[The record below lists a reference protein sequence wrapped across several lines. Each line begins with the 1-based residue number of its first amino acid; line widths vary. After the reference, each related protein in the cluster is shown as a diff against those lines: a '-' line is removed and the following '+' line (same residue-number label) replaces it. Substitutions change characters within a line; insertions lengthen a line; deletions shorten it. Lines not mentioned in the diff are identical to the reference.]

1 MKETLS
7 YDEFIC
13 ITLLYAANVNEEF
26 TPEEKATIIKT
37 VSIDTYEKMYAIF
50 DKMSDFE
57 ALETIIAH
65 KGIHYP
71 TPDRKQEVLDK
82 IESIFKVDDNYDV
95 VEKEIFHFL
104 TNLL

>member
-1 MKETLS
+1 MKDNLS

-26 TPEEKATIIKT
+26 TSEEKATIIKT
-37 VSIDTYEKMYAIF
+37 VSINTYDKMYAIF

-57 ALETIIAH
+57 ALETIMAH
-65 KGIHYP
+65 KGVHYP

-82 IESIFKVDDNYDV
+82 IESIFKVDDDFDI

-104 TNLL
+104 KNLL